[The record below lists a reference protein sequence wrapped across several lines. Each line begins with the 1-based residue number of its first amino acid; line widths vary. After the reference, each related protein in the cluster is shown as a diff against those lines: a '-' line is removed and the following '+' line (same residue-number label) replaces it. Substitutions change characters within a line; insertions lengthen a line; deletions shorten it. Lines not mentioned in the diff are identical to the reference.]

1 MLECGTGGVKVG
13 LGALCASPRVCMCV
27 SQGGG
32 RRGGFLGRLSM
43 ALTPPGGA
51 E

>member
-13 LGALCASPRVCMCV
+13 LGALCTSPRVCMYVCE
-27 SQGGG
+27 SGGG
-32 RRGGFLGRLSM
+32 FRGRLST
-43 ALTPPGGA
+43 ALTPPGRA